1 LKTIFFYTQTDK
13 DLFTKNQNKWIE
25 KGVKLKKIWQLKIS
39 CMPNI
44 KDFIR
49 KLTFNFFRTINRK
62 CELCDNKFDSLHLF
76 TECKIVEKWEIDL
89 YGDYKRNERI
99 KSSFYQIVNSKVG
112 KFTHSFIL
120 NWSIWITRNF
130 IIHNSQVGIH
140 RTEMINN
147 AHHILE
153 RNIKITELNQIRYL
167 ILKGQKIKE
176 DYFLDFLFFE
186 LNISKEIVRKDLR

>member
-1 LKTIFFYTQTDK
+1 MED
-13 DLFTKNQNKWIE
+13 
-25 KGVKLKKIWQLKIS
+25 
-39 CMPNI
+39 I
-44 KDFIR
+44 K
-49 KLTFNFFRTINRK
+49 
-62 CELCDNKFDSLHLF
+62 
-76 TECKIVEKWEIDL
+76 
-89 YGDYKRNERI
+89 ERI
-99 KSSFYQIVNSKVG
+99 KSSFYQIVNSKVE

-130 IIHNSQVGIH
+130 IIHNSQVGIN
-140 RTEMINN
+140 RLELINN

-176 DYFLDFLFFE
+176 NHFLDFLFFE